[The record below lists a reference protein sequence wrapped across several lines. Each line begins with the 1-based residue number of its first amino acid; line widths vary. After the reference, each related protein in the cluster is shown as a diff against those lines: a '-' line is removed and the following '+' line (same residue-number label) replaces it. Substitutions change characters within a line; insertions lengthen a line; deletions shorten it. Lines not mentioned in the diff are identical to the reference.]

1 MSKKQEV
8 SRGMVIFS
16 VSFYIVTALIMVFVN
31 KVNILKVKQK
41 HKKID
46 PTIFITFFL

>member
-1 MSKKQEV
+1 MGQKED

-31 KVNILKVKQK
+31 KVINL
-41 HKKID
+41 
-46 PTIFITFFL
+46 